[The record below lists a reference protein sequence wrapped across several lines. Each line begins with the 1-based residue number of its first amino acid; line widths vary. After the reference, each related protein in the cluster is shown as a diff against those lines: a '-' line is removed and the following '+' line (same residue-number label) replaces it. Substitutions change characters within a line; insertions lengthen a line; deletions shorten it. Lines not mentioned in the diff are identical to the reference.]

1 MVWDLFVTH
10 AWRYHEDWIRVSELL
25 DSQPGLK
32 WRNFSVPWHDPAMD
46 PNTDVGGRFVRDWLE
61 TQIIPV
67 TGVILLSSLLE
78 RGSAKRWIQVEIGLA
93 RQYHKPIV
101 GLPPQGQTSVP
112 EDALELVDAVAAWT
126 ASGIIGAFEDLK
138 HRNDAQCAKANPQ

>member
-1 MVWDLFVTH
+1 MVWDLFITH

-25 DSQPGLK
+25 DSQEGLK

-78 RGSAKRWIQVEIGLA
+78 RGSAKRWVQVEVELA
-93 RQYHKPIV
+93 RQYQKPIIA
-101 GLPPQGQTSVP
+101 LPAHGQISVP
-112 EDALELVDAVAAWT
+112 EDALTLVDGVAAWT
-126 ASGIIGAFEDLK
+126 PSAIIAAFEEVKNRDMSQ
-138 HRNDAQCAKANPQ
+138 RERVAPT